1 MSIIF
6 TILEITLIMINYW
19 IKVKATSGNEDRAV
33 RLILNFSELK
43 EVAGDLSVSFNLP
56 SSVKL
61 SLNFYLDM
69 VSPFSPRC
77 SVQEKI
83 INVLHIA
90 NRALLLKKNIIK
102 IQVVKKSTRAELC
115 RGWSEQFLLS
125 LGS

>member
-43 EVAGDLSVSFNLP
+43 KVAGDLSVSFNLP

-90 NRALLLKKNIIK
+90 NRALLKKNIIK

>member
-1 MSIIF
+1 
-6 TILEITLIMINYW
+6 MINYW

-43 EVAGDLSVSFNLP
+43 KVAGDLSVSFNLP

-69 VSPFSPRC
+69 VSLFSPRC

-90 NRALLLKKNIIK
+90 NRALLKKNIIK

>member
-1 MSIIF
+1 
-6 TILEITLIMINYW
+6 MIWNFELGFGLVNNIYNSRNYVNYDKLLDY
-19 IKVKATSGNEDRAV
+19 KVKATCGNEDRAV

-43 EVAGDLSVSFNLP
+43 KVAGDLSVSFNLP

-77 SVQEKI
+77 SVQEI

-90 NRALLLKKNIIK
+90 NRALLKKK
-102 IQVVKKSTRAELC
+102 HY
-115 RGWSEQFLLS
+115 
-125 LGS
+125 

>member
-77 SVQEKI
+77 SVQEI